1 MYFYCT
7 DKGNT
12 RTHWKTFCYNMSVVK
27 DQQLNDTYIFTLN
40 PMLIEFINYYVTVG
54 RLPPGDP
61 HTFYI

>member
-1 MYFYCT
+1 
-7 DKGNT
+7 
-12 RTHWKTFCYNMSVVK
+12 MSVVK